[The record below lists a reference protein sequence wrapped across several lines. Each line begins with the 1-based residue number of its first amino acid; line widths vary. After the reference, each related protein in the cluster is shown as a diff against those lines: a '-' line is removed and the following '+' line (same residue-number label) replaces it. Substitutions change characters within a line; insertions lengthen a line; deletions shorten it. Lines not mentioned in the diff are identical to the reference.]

1 MLIRRTININVMNS
15 KFLFNS
21 EFYLQQREVISNY
34 QYVYHMGTSKRVWKD
49 GKHFKIALII
59 FILTVFLQELEAVIE
74 PLGAH
79 VTENG
84 GVGRKQGPGDSVE
97 IPTGQLHASVGQYN
111 MLKVGRVVR
120 RTNVALPGKRRHC
133 DGFIVQD
140 WQIVAQASIH
150 VSLQY
155 RTV

>member
-1 MLIRRTININVMNS
+1 MFWIQNS
-15 KFLFNS
+15 FLTLNF
-21 EFYLQQREVISNY
+21 ISNKEKRY
-34 QYVYHMGTSKRVWKD
+34 QIINMYIIWELPKESERWQTFY
-49 GKHFKIALII
+49 KIALII

-150 VSLQY
+150 ISLQY